1 MSEEHPADCPLITFK
16 EQLVEGFFSSSQE
29 AVVTSRRILYTP
41 SVFARSNLLYLQEI
55 GELKAQQPHVS
66 RRSNLGSFLFFT
78 VVSGCGSLNFEGQK
92 YRLNTGDCVFID
104 CGQQYSHT
112 TDAENLWTLKW
123 VHFYG
128 QNMSGI
134 YQKYR
139 ERGGKPVFHPEKMAP
154 FTDVWVSLMDRAGSS
169 DYIRDMRINEGL
181 NTLLT
186 LLMEQSW
193 CPEENRE
200 TPRKRNVIF
209 SVKEYLEQHP
219 EEKITLDSLASGF
232 YINKFYLAK
241 AFKQY
246 YGMTVNAYLLQIR
259 ITRAKQMLRF
269 SDKSMKEI
277 GLECGLGDEHYFS
290 ARFKEVEGVPPSIYR
305 AQW

>member
-1 MSEEHPADCPLITFK
+1 MLCFSGIRCK
-16 EQLVEGFFSSSQE
+16 EQLVEEFFSASQE

-55 GELKAQQPHVS
+55 GELKAHQPHVS
-66 RRSNLGSFLFFT
+66 RRSNLDSFLFFI
-78 VVSGCGSLNFEGQK
+78 VVSGCGKVNAGGQRYDLNA
-92 YRLNTGDCVFID
+92 GDCVFID
-104 CGQQYSHT
+104 CQQPYSHI
-112 TDAENLWTLKW
+112 TDAEHLWTLKW

-134 YQKYR
+134 YRKYR
-139 ERGGKPVFHPEKMAP
+139 ERGGKPVFHPEHIAP
-154 FTDVWVSLMDRAGSS
+154 FAEVWTELMNRAGSS

-181 NTLLT
+181 NVLLT

-193 CPEENRE
+193 YPEENQE
-200 TPRKRNVIF
+200 TPRKKNVIF
-209 SVKEYLEQHP
+209 SVKEYLDQHLQ
-219 EEKITLDSLASGF
+219 EKITLDSLASGF

-246 YGMTVNAYLLQIR
+246 YGMTINAYLLQIR

-269 SDKSMKEI
+269 SEKSMKEI
-277 GLECGLGDEHYFS
+277 GLECGLGEPHYFS
-290 ARFKEVEGVPPSIYR
+290 ARFREVEGVPPSQYR